1 MFQGKLWYT
10 CERKIYLRKIFFSWK
25 AWGTYWPQQPVGAWP
40 VLYDINFPLNYS
52 ERTQN
57 PEGRFNWQNVEVS
70 QRNHVQAGGGWG
82 WRCGKVGPD
91 YPVFSETFRRRLRP
105 NNRRFLHST
114 HEHRRTTM
122 CFGWYIYFYPI
133 TSFSFCITRYLFF
146 C

>member
-1 MFQGKLWYT
+1 MKEKYICGKY
-10 CERKIYLRKIFFSWK
+10 FFLGRLK
-25 AWGTYWPQQPVGAWP
+25 EHIDHNNLQAP

-57 PEGRFNWQNVEVS
+57 PEGRFNWQNVEVP
-70 QRNHVQAGGGWG
+70 QRNNVQAGGGWG

-105 NNRRFLHST
+105 NDRRFLHST

-133 TSFSFCITRYLFF
+133 TSFSFCVTRYLFF